1 MSEEEE
7 LDRVTKEHPWK
18 KFAGMFADDPD
29 WEEFQK
35 EIQKYREEIDAEAID
50 EE

>member
-18 KFAGMFADDPD
+18 NSPGCLLMIRIGKSSR
-29 WEEFQK
+29 K
-35 EIQKYREEIDAEAID
+35 KSKSTVKR
-50 EE
+50 